1 MQVMIDHE
9 HGVEFQH
16 LCEHYLGH
24 RGEFVQDFMVNT
36 APGVSGRMCIY
47 RVPDDSALA
56 TYIHLAH
63 PEWIDY
69 VWAIHNKTAQV
80 IDPND
85 TFLQLDLKDRH
96 DRA

>member
-1 MQVMIDHE
+1 MQVMIDHD
-9 HGVEFQH
+9 HGVEFQR

-36 APGVSGRMCIY
+36 APGVAGRMCIY

-69 VWAIHNKTAQV
+69 VWANHNRMAQI
-80 IDPND
+80 IDAND
-85 TFLQLDLKDRH
+85 TFLQLDAKDRH
-96 DRA
+96 DRT

>member
-1 MQVMIDHE
+1 MQVLIDFE
-9 HGVEFQH
+9 HGVEFQR

-24 RGEFVQDFMVNT
+24 RGEFVQDFMVAV
-36 APGVSGRMCIY
+36 APGVAGRMCIY

-69 VWAIHNKTAQV
+69 VWARQHPSAAI
-80 IDPND
+80 IDSED
-85 TFLQLDLKDRH
+85 TFVKMNQQ
-96 DRA
+96 

>member
-1 MQVMIDHE
+1 MQVMIDHD
-9 HGVEFQH
+9 HGVEFQR

-36 APGVSGRMCIY
+36 APGVAGRMCIY

-69 VWAIHNKTAQV
+69 VWANHNKTAQV
-80 IDPND
+80 IDPAD
-85 TFLQLDLKDRH
+85 TYTAIERH
-96 DRA
+96 HAK

>member
-1 MQVMIDHE
+1 MQVMISFAD
-9 HGVEFQH
+9 GVKFQR

-24 RGEFVQDFMVNT
+24 RGEYVQDFQVAT
-36 APGVSGRMCIY
+36 GPGESNRFVIY
-47 RVPDDSALA
+47 RVPDESALA

-69 VWAIHNKTAQV
+69 VWANRNKASMV
-80 IDPND
+80 VDPDD
-85 TFLQLDLKDRH
+85 TFLQLLDKDRN